1 MTNEEKRR
9 DAAFTLSVPY
19 DATPDMVA
27 AAYNR
32 RLSQRLPLNFTDD
45 ETLLRGNIELYDA
58 KVRMQYS
65 PSQQWRANLKLGMQS
80 DNDKIHDVLMDNM
93 YCIIRKV
100 SDMQLPLHSIIF
112 TEIAKASH
120 KLYQK
125 YKLSCNLLKYNL
137 TVLGG
142 MFVYNQTDHTNNIII
157 PMAAYGSILVAT
169 VVFAWTQD
177 AQHKHLRDIHFWQ
190 RALRELNQ
198 NHK

>member
-9 DAAFTLSVPY
+9 DAAFTLCVPY
-19 DATPDMVA
+19 DATPDMVD

-32 RLSQRLPLNFTDD
+32 RLTQRLGINFTDS
-45 ETLLRGNIELYDA
+45 ELFLRGDLDLYNA

-80 DNDKIHDVLMDNM
+80 NTDKTYHVLMDNLS
-93 YCIIRKV
+93 CIIRKV
-100 SDMQLPLHSIIF
+100 SDMQMPLHEMAF
-112 TEIAKASH
+112 KQIAKHSN
-120 KLYQK
+120 KLYKK

-142 MFVYNQTDHTNNIII
+142 MFVYNQTDHTDNIII

-169 VVFAWTQD
+169 VVFAWTRDAQQKHLKDINFWQD
-177 AQHKHLRDIHFWQ
+177 ALHKMNQ
-190 RALRELNQ
+190 R
-198 NHK
+198 